1 VTFPSRHA
9 PIDQRLDALADLL
22 QQLPIEFDGVALNKT
37 IVNDLRD
44 AALILRTHR
53 NCPRPEQTTA
63 ERVRFIG
70 AANAQTVRQG
80 T

>member
-1 VTFPSRHA
+1 MTFPSRHA

-53 NCPRPEQTTA
+53 NCPQPDTPKLKPKW
-63 ERVRFIG
+63 
-70 AANAQTVRQG
+70 ANLNAGHT
-80 T
+80 